1 MTKTRRYGLL
11 ILISLLICVYTFTNS
26 GRTHIVDEVS
36 LFGVTESIGLRRAVD
51 TNAIAW
57 TQWVNSPGEVLGAF
71 GPEGDVYSKKGPA
84 PAFLA
89 VPWYL
94 LLHGLTWLNIH
105 IGLMQGA
112 LLWNGIVT
120 ALTAALLWLTANRL
134 GYGDR
139 TGMWLGLLFG
149 LCTIAWPYANQFFG
163 EPLSAFSLLI
173 CFYGILSWRRTGAIA
188 WVVLA
193 GIGAALAIAT
203 VTAHTILVGIFGLY
217 LVAMWWDFGVSSV
230 ARSET
235 GEPIEDDAL
244 LPASHAHRSTRSVLL
259 ALAAFAIPIAIAGG
273 LLLLYNLARFGNP
286 FTTGYHFDSGEGFTT
301 PIWQGLWGLIFS
313 PYRSVLLHTPLLL
326 ASLIALPAFVR
337 RHRWEGITI
346 ATLTVTLICMY
357 SMWWMWWGGYAWGPR
372 FLVPLTPL
380 WVLPLAP
387 LLERAINRQTAPS
400 TPRFR
405 VVILLFAGLALVS
418 FAVQVLAVSI
428 NFVNYETLLRTEY
441 FPTNWENPLEFG
453 PPAQSISDLFL
464 SPVFGQVRLL
474 LAGGLA
480 ANSDL
485 AWLWAGGQVLWP
497 LLFVGVAAIIT
508 AGLSLAVWARGVR
521 LGDAMLAIPSPAM
534 TVLLVALP
542 LIVTATWLGYASDD
556 PVYGNEEQGY
566 HAALRD
572 ICAHQREGDVI
583 VTVAPTGYQIPMN
596 WLGTHCHD
604 AIDIY
609 GYATSSMNY
618 PEAEQVM
625 RRILETAERI
635 HFVTGGLPP
644 NDPEN
649 TLERWLAE
657 NAFKADD
664 RWFDT
669 DRLLHYAT
677 PGKIELVQYV
687 PHSLLLADVAG
698 NRVTIVQSRVQE
710 SASPGEIIPV
720 EIGFQLNLA
729 APSDLR
735 WFVQLLSPDGAAV
748 AQLDTGP
755 DDNYRAFS
763 SLPPVALHTERAGLQ
778 LPDDLSPGRY
788 QVIAGLYNPMVEG
801 APRLRAADGREYL
814 VLGELTVE
822 ASQP

>member
-1 MTKTRRYGLL
+1 MAKTRRYGLL
-11 ILISLLICVYTFTNS
+11 ILVSLLICVYTFTNS

-36 LFGVTESIGLRRAVD
+36 LFAVTESLGLRGAVD

-89 VPWYL
+89 LPWYML
-94 LLHGLTWLNIH
+94 IHGLTWFNVH
-105 IGLMQGA
+105 IGLMQGT

-139 TGMWLGLLFG
+139 TGMWLALLFG

-163 EPLSAFSLLI
+163 EPLSALSLLI
-173 CFYGILSWRRTGAIA
+173 CFYGLLSWRQSGAVG

-203 VTAHTILVGIFGLY
+203 VTAHAVLISIFGLY
-217 LVAMWWDFGVSSV
+217 LVAAWWDFGVSSV
-230 ARSET
+230 ERSET
-235 GEPIEDDAL
+235 GKPIDDDPL
-244 LPASHAHRSTRSVLL
+244 LATPQTRRSTRSLL
-259 ALAAFAIPIAIAGG
+259 VALASFAIPIAIAGG
-273 LLLLYNLARFGNP
+273 LLLLYNFARFGSL
-286 FTTGYHFDSGEGFTT
+286 FETGYHFDSGEGFTT
-301 PIWQGLWGLIFS
+301 PIWQGLWGLLFS

-326 ASLIALPAFVR
+326 ASLVAMPGFVH

-346 ATLTVTLICMY
+346 IALSVALICLY
-357 SMWWMWWGGYAWGPR
+357 SIWWMWWGGYAWGPR

-387 LLERAINRQTAPS
+387 LLERATSQQPS
-400 TPRFR
+400 SRTPRFR
-405 VVILLFAGLALVS
+405 VAIWLFAGLAFIS

-428 NFVNYETLLRTEY
+428 NFVNYETLLRTEF
-441 FPTNWENPLEFG
+441 FPTNWDNPLEFG
-453 PPAQSISDLFL
+453 PPAQKITDLLL
-464 SPVFGQVRLL
+464 SPVFGQIRLL
-474 LAGGLA
+474 LVGGLA

-497 LLFVGVAAIIT
+497 LLFVGMAAIIT
-508 AGLSLAVWARGVR
+508 VAWSLGMWERGVQR
-521 LGDAMLAIPSPAM
+521 GDEILAIPSPAM
-534 TVLLVALP
+534 TMLLVAIP
-542 LIVTATWLGYASDD
+542 LIVIATWLGYAADD
-556 PVYGNEEQGY
+556 PVYGSDEQGY
-566 HAALRD
+566 HAAIRD
-572 ICAHQREGDVI
+572 ICAHQRAGDVI

-596 WLGTHCHD
+596 WLGSHCHD
-604 AIDIY
+604 QIDIY
-609 GYATSSMNY
+609 GYATSSMNN

-625 RRILETAERI
+625 HRILETAERI
-635 HFVTGGLPP
+635 HFVTGGLSP

-669 DRLLHYAT
+669 DRLLRYAT

-710 SASPGEIIPV
+710 SATPGEIIPV

-755 DDNYRAFS
+755 DDNYRTFS

-778 LPDDLSPGRY
+778 LPADLSPGRY

-814 VLGELTVE
+814 VLGELAVE
-822 ASQP
+822 AAQP